1 MAKRKSAAGYM
12 TPGEQIAGTVFFV
25 IYLLVLPFAAGP
37 IFDLAARVLGTSLS
51 QSLRSAVYYGLLAVT
66 ALVIFHGFLGR
77 TTRNLMDNLGSACKG
92 ALGGIVAL
100 YGLNE
105 LVYRLSHL
113 LTGNQLD
120 LNDSVISA
128 QIQAVPQTAMVIVVL
143 ASPFVEEVLFR
154 GLVFGNLR
162 NKGRVPAYLISGLLF
177 AFLHLWQFVLVHQD
191 TAYFLVLLLYLVPGL
206 VLAGVYEYSAT
217 LWSSI
222 AVHAAVNA
230 LAWLL

>member
-191 TAYFLVLLLYLVPGL
+191 TAYFLVLLQYLVPGL